1 LSGASRLRAIFDPA
15 RAPQHNGGARLGCN
29 GFKGIAHMKYV
40 EQVLQP
46 GETVTYAT
54 SLHWLVYLRT
64 ILLAILALGFL
75 VASAALPEYAFAM
88 EVGAALVGL
97 LALMSGLSALI
108 RRSTTELAVTDRRV
122 IFKTGIFQRHTTE
135 MNLSKVETVGV
146 NQSILGRILGYGTVI
161 VRGTG
166 GSFEPI
172 PFIGEPLDFRSHITA
187 G

>member
-1 LSGASRLRAIFDPA
+1 
-15 RAPQHNGGARLGCN
+15 
-29 GFKGIAHMKYV
+29 MKYV

-46 GETVTYAT
+46 GEKVMYAT
-54 SLHWLVYLRT
+54 SMHWLVYLRA
-64 ILLAILALGFL
+64 IMLLIIAGAGLIASRIVPEPGVALALQI
-75 VASAALPEYAFAM
+75 AAALFGVVAM
-88 EVGAALVGL
+88 V
-97 LALMSGLSALI
+97 SGLSALI

-122 IFKTGIFQRHTTE
+122 IFKTGVFRRNSME

-166 GSFEPI
+166 GSFEPVA
-172 PFIGEPLDFRSHITA
+172 FIGDPLTFRSTITA

>member
-1 LSGASRLRAIFDPA
+1 
-15 RAPQHNGGARLGCN
+15 
-29 GFKGIAHMKYV
+29 MKYV

-54 SLHWLVYLRT
+54 SLHWLVYLRA
-64 ILLAILALGFL
+64 ILLVILAVLSL
-75 VASAALPEYAFAM
+75 VAAKAVAEPAAQIALDII
-88 EVGAALVGL
+88 AAVLGL
-97 LALMSGLSALI
+97 LALVSGLDAVI

-122 IFKTGIFQRHTTE
+122 IYKTGIFQRHSME
-135 MNLSKVETVGV
+135 MNRSKVETVGV
-146 NQSILGRILGYGTVI
+146 DQSILGRILGYGTVV

-172 PFIGEPLDFRSHITA
+172 RFIGDPLSFRSHITA

>member
-1 LSGASRLRAIFDPA
+1 
-15 RAPQHNGGARLGCN
+15 
-29 GFKGIAHMKYV
+29 MKYV

-54 SLHWLVYLRT
+54 SLHWLVYSRA
-64 ILLAILALGFL
+64 ILLVILAILSLIAGKAVAEPTAQIALDIIAALLGFL
-75 VASAALPEYAFAM
+75 ALI
-88 EVGAALVGL
+88 
-97 LALMSGLSALI
+97 SGLDAVI

-122 IFKTGIFQRHTTE
+122 IYKTGIFQRHSME
-135 MNLSKVETVGV
+135 MNRSKVETVGV
-146 NQSILGRILGYGTVI
+146 DQSILGRILGYGTVM

-172 PFIGEPLDFRSHITA
+172 RFIGDPLSFRSHITA

>member
-1 LSGASRLRAIFDPA
+1 
-15 RAPQHNGGARLGCN
+15 
-29 GFKGIAHMKYV
+29 MKYV

-46 GETVTYAT
+46 GEKIIYAT
-54 SLHWLVYLRT
+54 SLHWLVYLRAIILVIIAVAT
-64 ILLAILALGFL
+64 LLASRAVPEPGLALAL
-75 VASAALPEYAFAM
+75 QALAALF
-88 EVGAALVGL
+88 GLWALL
-97 LALMSGLSALI
+97 SGLNAVI

-122 IFKTGIFQRHTTE
+122 IFKTGVFQRNSME

-172 PFIGEPLDFRSHITA
+172 RFIGDPLSFRSHITA

>member
-1 LSGASRLRAIFDPA
+1 
-15 RAPQHNGGARLGCN
+15 
-29 GFKGIAHMKYV
+29 MKYV

-46 GETVTYAT
+46 GETVVYAT
-54 SLHWLVYLRT
+54 SLHWLVYLRA

-75 VASAALPEYAFAM
+75 LGSALIPEQALAL
-88 EVGAALVGL
+88 EVGAALIGF
-97 LALMSGLSALI
+97 LALMSALSALI

-122 IFKTGIFQRHTTE
+122 IYKTGIFQRHSME
-135 MNLSKVETVGV
+135 MNRSKVETVGV

-187 G
+187 S